1 MRRDHTATSTK
12 VTATSTKV
20 TAAAATKFTAAAAIR
35 LCPML
40 RSLSLQHDRDS
51 LVDLHRDGLVHM
63 IYVQYLSHAP
73 PIPLLLLLRWAP
85 QNGEEGEEEAAA
97 AADTTMQTAAKLQE
111 VAEAV
116 GGGDELGGVV
126 SAPGALIHCCG
137 RMVSLAA
144 AAPHLR
150 APLLRRGAAGRS
162 CVEERADQGA
172 VP

>member
-20 TAAAATKFTAAAAIR
+20 TAAAAIR

-73 PIPLLLLLRWAP
+73 PIPLLLLLLVNGAP
-85 QNGEEGEEEAAA
+85 QSGEEGEEEAAA
-97 AADTTMQTAAKLQE
+97 AADTTTQTAAKLQE

-150 APLLRRGAAGRS
+150 PPLLRRGAAGRS